1 MKRFV
6 VCLVGAGLLISGCK
20 SRDRGTEWGTYQEPT
35 VPQALPEA
43 AGLSELNVL
52 WRRNLGAGAEDGYAL
67 LEPAYG
73 GDGIYAA
80 SRSGRVFKLAPEDGS
95 IRWQRDL
102 GAEIFSGVGVHGQVE
117 VAVVALDD
125 GTLMALDTGTGE
137 TLWEAALGRQISA
150 VPVVGSER
158 VIARTADGLVVGL
171 DAGAGDTV
179 WSFQREVPGLSV
191 HGDSPPLISGDAVF
205 VGLANGKL
213 LANSVVTGREYWETE
228 VSLATGRN
236 ELERLTD
243 SDTAPL
249 VSATTLYTATYQGH
263 VAALQLRDAAL
274 KWKARVSSRLPMSI
288 GGGRLLVTS
297 ELGEV
302 VALDAES
309 GDLLWTQEGFRG
321 HGMSRP
327 LVIGGRVIVGD
338 ARGNIYSLD
347 SGDGALLEKRSVVNG
362 AVVALVPGPGQFAVL
377 SSTGRLSVLSLRTAQ
392 N

>member
-1 MKRFV
+1 MV
-6 VCLVGAGLLISGCK
+6 LLVLLVGAGLLVSGCK
-20 SRDRGTEWGTYQEPT
+20 SREQATQWGTYQEPT
-35 VPQALPEA
+35 EPQALPEA

-67 LEPAYG
+67 LQPAYG

-80 SRSGRVFKLAPEDGS
+80 SRSGRVFKFAPEDGS

-102 GAEIFSGVGVHGQVE
+102 GAEIFSGVGVHHQVQ

-125 GTLMALDTGTGE
+125 GTLMALHTGTGE
-137 TLWEAALGRQISA
+137 TRWEAALGRQISA
-150 VPVVGSER
+150 VPVVGSGR

-179 WSFQREVPGLSV
+179 WSFEREVPALSV
-191 HGDSPPLISGDAVF
+191 HGDSPPLVSGDAVF

-213 LANSVVTGREYWETE
+213 VANSVVTGREYWETE

-263 VAALQLRDAAL
+263 VAALQLQDAAL
-274 KWKARVSSRLPMSI
+274 KWKARISSRLPMSL

-327 LVIGGRVIVGD
+327 LVVGGRVIVGD

-362 AVVALVPGPGQFAVL
+362 AVVALVPGPGQFAVF
-377 SSTGRLSVLSLRTAQ
+377 SSTGRLSVLSLRAAP